1 MNFRGGL
8 LNKLCKVIF
17 IPSLIV
23 FPLINCFINDLP
35 FNFSCNDSVSAVRFN
50 DTGLTPFTT
59 YHYTVQAHNQFGY
72 AESPDVTFRTLP
84 GVPSGE
90 LELTVTD
97 FRAYSANFQWNQ
109 IPDETGDIGM

>member
-1 MNFRGGL
+1 MLSFH
-8 LNKLCKVIF
+8 IF
-17 IPSLIV
+17 
-23 FPLINCFINDLP
+23 FPLIVCFFNGNP
-35 FNFSCNDSVSAVRFN
+35 FNFSYNDSVSAVRFN

-90 LELTVTD
+90 LELTVND
-97 FRAYSANFQWNQ
+97 VRAYSANFQWNQ
-109 IPDETGDIGM
+109 IADETGDIGM